1 LAAAP
6 PQTPL
11 GELTAPLRPV
21 AGFKGPT
28 SKGKEEGKWKGER
41 RGSNLKGLR
50 GGQGRR
56 GRGSTRRSSLALA
69 RPLA

>member
-28 SKGKEEGKWKGER
+28 SKGNEEGKWKGER

-50 GGQGRR
+50 GGQGR
-56 GRGSTRRSSLALA
+56 GRVSTRRSSLALA

>member
-50 GGQGRR
+50 GGQGR
-56 GRGSTRRSSLALA
+56 GRGSTRRSSLA